1 MDVVLWVLFGAITAW
16 IAAIFI
22 GTHTWRRVLGS
33 VALGVIG
40 AVIAGASMQLI
51 TGQSKDSVN
60 YYSLLVAIAGSLSIV
75 ALAGH
80 KKA

>member
-22 GTHTWRRVLGS
+22 GTHTRQRILGS

-40 AVIAGASMQLI
+40 AVFAGALMQFI
-51 TGQSKDSVN
+51 TGQSEGGVN
-60 YYSLLVAIAGSLSIV
+60 YYSLLLATAGSLLIV
-75 ALAGH
+75 ALTAHG
-80 KKA
+80 KA